1 MGSHLTHIV
10 WDWNGTLL
18 HDVDAMLAAVNAS
31 CAEAGLPP
39 LTLDR
44 YRDLFCVPVPRFYAR
59 LLGRVPTDI
68 ECRTMDASFY
78 RHYEASTKNT
88 VLAPGAKQLLVEWQ
102 EAGLTQSL
110 CSLAPHESLVPLVRT
125 HGIERHF
132 VRVDGRKK
140 QTSTGKAEQ
149 LAHHV
154 AALNV
159 DPRRMVVIGDALDDA
174 VAASRA
180 GARAVLY
187 TGGSHSRANLMSAG
201 VPVVDTLAEAVQAAK
216 RLSA

>member
-18 HDVDAMLAAVNAS
+18 HDVDVMLAAVNAS
-31 CAEAGLPP
+31 CAEVGLPP
-39 LTLDR
+39 LTLER

-78 RHYEASTKNT
+78 RHYEALTKST
-88 VLAPGAKQLLVEWQ
+88 VLASGAKQLLVEWQ
-102 EAGLTQSL
+102 EAGHTQSL

-125 HGIERHF
+125 HDIEQHF
-132 VRVDGRKK
+132 VRVDGRRTG

-149 LAHHV
+149 L
-154 AALNV
+154 
-159 DPRRMVVIGDALDDA
+159 
-174 VAASRA
+174 
-180 GARAVLY
+180 
-187 TGGSHSRANLMSAG
+187 
-201 VPVVDTLAEAVQAAK
+201 
-216 RLSA
+216 

>member
-1 MGSHLTHIV
+1 MFDTLAG
-10 WDWNGTLL
+10 DQPNGLVAGVHAEL
-18 HDVDAMLAAVNAS
+18 RAATILRMAR
-31 CAEAGLPP
+31 AAGG
-39 LTLDR
+39 T
-44 YRDLFCVPVPRFYAR
+44 YQ
-59 LLGRVPTDI
+59 
-68 ECRTMDASFY
+68 
-78 RHYEASTKNT
+78 HYEALTKST
-88 VLAPGAKQLLVEWQ
+88 VLASGAKQLLVEWQ

-125 HGIERHF
+125 HDIEQHF
-132 VRVDGRKK
+132 VRVDGRRTG

-154 AALNV
+154 AALDV
-159 DPRRMVVIGDALDDA
+159 DPRRMVVIGDAADDA
-174 VAASRA
+174 VAASHA

-216 RLSA
+216 RLPA